1 MGQAKA
7 SFTVHS
13 LFTVGRP
20 SIASFERAQLLA
32 IKSCMTERHSQSAD
46 GAALKSEGGETE

>member
-32 IKSCMTERHSQSAD
+32 IKSCMTERHSQPAD